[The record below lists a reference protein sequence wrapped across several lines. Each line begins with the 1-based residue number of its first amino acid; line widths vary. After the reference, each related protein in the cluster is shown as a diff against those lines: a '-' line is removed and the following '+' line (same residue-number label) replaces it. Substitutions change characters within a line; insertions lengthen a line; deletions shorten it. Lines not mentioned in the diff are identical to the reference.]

1 MARLFCKARS
11 LVTRARIAKRAARQM
26 AALCVLAVCFAAP
39 SDAFAQNAVC
49 QPSPREDRAFAQ
61 ALVALDAGD
70 YRHALT
76 LASMTSDS
84 RLADIVRWSSYADDG
99 APATFEQIAE
109 LIRRR
114 PDWPNMGTL
123 RLRAEKLLPAN
134 AAPAPLAAWFT
145 QSSPQTFDGLMAFLE
160 ALRTIGDREEFAQT
174 ARSYWR
180 DYPMRADQQQ
190 AFLALAGEHLDASDH
205 WRRADRMVWQD
216 SLSQAERV
224 AALLPAGQ
232 RALIKA
238 RIALRDRTSG
248 VDAAIERVPADLQDD
263 EGLIY
268 DRLRWRQRQG
278 LERGALEMLQRQPT
292 DVRYARSWA
301 RVRMVLARDTLEA
314 GQAELAYSLA
324 ANHRQTAGVNY
335 VGAEWLAGWIALHHL
350 GKPGPAADHFARLLE
365 ASSTPISRSRGA
377 YWLGEAWEAMG
388 DRQQA
393 IRWWQQAST
402 YPTAFYGQLANQRLG
417 QMTPFAPTETAMVAP
432 AAGAHFGETGC
443 LVLTL
448 ARLGAGD
455 LAEPFLNLIARRSS
469 TLDDYRALAGL
480 SLAVG
485 DMPSA
490 VHAGKQL
497 VNRNAWLPV
506 AAYPQVALPT
516 FAGAPE
522 PAISLAI
529 IRQESLFDQH
539 AVSRVG
545 ARGLM
550 QLMPGT
556 ANDLARELGLS
567 VSTADLTKNPAL
579 NLRLGTEF
587 LRQMLNRYD
596 GSAVLAMAA
605 YNAGPGNANRWI
617 RRFGDPRDPN
627 VDVRHWIES
636 IPFAETRNYVQR
648 VLEAAIVYRRLAGHG
663 GGAAGIASLLDPRH
677 PG

>member
-1 MARLFCKARS
+1 
-11 LVTRARIAKRAARQM
+11 
-26 AALCVLAVCFAAP
+26 AALCVLAVSFAAP
-39 SDAFAQNAVC
+39 ANAVAQDAVC
-49 QPSPREDRAFAQ
+49 QPGPSEDQAFAQ
-61 ALVALDAGD
+61 ALVALEVRD
-70 YRHALT
+70 YRRALT
-76 LASMTSDS
+76 LAPMTADS
-84 RLADIVRWSSYADDG
+84 RLADIVRWSSYADDS
-99 APATFEQIAE
+99 APATFEQIVE

-145 QSSPQTFDGLMAFLE
+145 QAPPQTFDGLMAFLG
-160 ALRTIGDREEFAQT
+160 ALRAIGDREEFAQT
-174 ARSYWR
+174 ARSYWH
-180 DYPMRADQQQ
+180 DYPMRADQQT
-190 AFLALAGEHLDASDH
+190 AFLALAGEYLDASDH
-205 WRRADRMVWQD
+205 WRRADRLVWQD
-216 SLSQAERV
+216 SLAQADRV

-232 RALIKA
+232 QALIRA

-248 VDAAIERVPADLQDD
+248 VDAAIERVPADLQTD

-278 LERGALEMLQRQPT
+278 LDRGALEMLQRQPAE
-292 DVRYARSWA
+292 VRYARSWA
-301 RVRMVLARDTLEA
+301 RVRMVLARDALEA
-314 GQAELAYSLA
+314 GQTELAYSLA
-324 ANHRQTAGVNY
+324 ANHRQTSGVAY

-350 GKPGPAADHFARLLE
+350 GKPGPAADHFARLLD

-388 DRQQA
+388 DREQA
-393 IRWWQQAST
+393 IRWWQLAST
-402 YPTAFYGQLANQRLG
+402 YPTAFYGQLAGQRLG

-448 ARLGAGD
+448 ARLGAQD
-455 LAEPFLNLIARRSS
+455 LAEPFLNLMARRSS
-469 TLDDYRALAGL
+469 TLEDHRALAGL

-506 AAYPQVALPT
+506 AAYPQVNLPN

-529 IRQESLFDQH
+529 IRQESLFDQY

-556 ANDLARELGLS
+556 ASDLARELGLA
-567 VSTADLTKNPAL
+567 VSTADLTENPAL

-587 LRQMLNRYD
+587 LGQMLERFD

-605 YNAGPGNANRWI
+605 YNAGPTNANRWI

-627 VDVRHWIES
+627 IDVRHWIES

-648 VLEAAIVYRRLAGHG
+648 VLEATIVYRRLAGHG